1 MIGLSKKC
9 KDRGFNKKLPET
21 NADSVPKSQAALT
34 DAAKDSAKFL
44 GSTRDAVPGR
54 FCNDMLT
61 YSVQDDYSF
70 LSLVMESVLEGMPPM
85 VVQDSKVSMYG
96 INDSIAKV
104 MMNEEDLPR
113 DYVPGSL
120 MGQNTKVGEMEVHIL

>member
-1 MIGLSKKC
+1 MIGLSKKR
-9 KDRGFNKKLPET
+9 KDRESNKKLPET
-21 NADSVPKSQAALT
+21 NADSVPKSQAALM

-44 GSTRDAVPGR
+44 DSTRDTVPGR

-61 YSVQDDYSF
+61 YSVQDDYGF
-70 LSLVMESVLEGMPPM
+70 LPLVMESVLEGMPPM
-85 VVQDSKVSMYG
+85 VVQDSKVSMYD
-96 INDSIAKV
+96 INDSITRV

-120 MGQNTKVGEMEVHIL
+120 TGKNTKVGEMEVHIL